1 MRTIHSYDY
10 VNHPY
15 DTVRNAMSGDVESV
29 FSSATKTAAS
39 RARSVASEL
48 RINIG
53 GIEISTDI
61 SISVKDTKEMARAA
75 TSPPMTRLQLQW
87 SAINKPYFF
96 PFMNAELSFY
106 PLTPTETQLD
116 FQGDY
121 EVPMGAVGRRIDA
134 LLFHRI
140 AEASVHRFVSE
151 VAAYLRTELG
161 KSAFASGAT

>member
-15 DTVRNAMSGDVESV
+15 EAVRNAVSGDVQSV
-29 FSSATKTAAS
+29 FSNATKTAAS
-39 RARSVASEL
+39 RAHSVASAL
-48 RINIG
+48 RFNIG

-61 SISVKDTKEMARAA
+61 SISVKNIDEQARAVS
-75 TSPPMTRLQLQW
+75 SPPMTRLQLEW

-96 PFMNAELSFY
+96 PFMKAEILVY
-106 PLTPTETQLD
+106 PLTPSETQLD

-121 EVPMGAVGRRIDA
+121 EVPLGAVGKGIDA
-134 LLFHRI
+134 VLFHRM

-151 VAAYLRTELG
+151 VAAYLRAELS
-161 KSAFASGAT
+161 KIE